1 MRNKWSKEFGNR
13 ALTSKVLSKQEV
25 ASDSESVSYETV
37 SREYEERGGGREN
50 IHISLLVLWESLR
63 KDVHL

>member
-37 SREYEERGGGREN
+37 SREYEERGEEGKTFIFHYLCSGS
-50 IHISLLVLWESLR
+50 H
-63 KDVHL
+63 